1 MNKLVSSL
9 AVVAALAVFVGCSDN
24 DALTEVQNPQPIRFT
39 VTIDNGDIT
48 RAQRIT
54 KDNFTEYQVWATNG
68 NTKRPWLH
76 ASTIEGMFDNN
87 VWKETSN
94 TATWDNLTDKV
105 NTNAFFALS
114 ADGGNMTLA
123 NAGVTLTELANNDN
137 VDSNQEVAAEKYL
150 DYSMPTTGSLIDLD
164 KQVDIMAAYTSGIAK
179 NAAVPL
185 NFQHIL
191 SNIEIKALVTDAMW
205 NSDTHQF
212 DNVDDTQFPF
222 DQDTWFYIRYIVIHG
237 LKAEGQYKF
246 SDGTWTTS
254 GDAVDIKIPVDKF
267 FYYHDLSVAA
277 NEFRAAN
284 GGTNAVVEEHRMEI
298 EHSVYDD
305 VVVGANSIMVIPQQ
319 VTPWDYSVLPATA
332 PTSNDCCIE
341 VFGVACSAGDP
352 ITDQAAHEAVIRSYM
367 LANGKWGG
375 SYNTD
380 LDNYGTLYWGNE
392 YPDQKE
398 DGQELSGYFKLS
410 TKFEAG
416 KKYTIWLNLGRIR
429 YDDGYLIESV

>member
-319 VTPWDYSVLPATA
+319 VTPWDYSVLRLLLMIVVSKCSESPVLQVIQLLTKL
-332 PTSNDCCIE
+332 PTKLLS
-341 VFGVACSAGDP
+341 
-352 ITDQAAHEAVIRSYM
+352 AVICWLM
-367 LANGKWGG
+367 ANGEVVIIQI
-375 SYNTD
+375 
-380 LDNYGTLYWGNE
+380 LIIM
-392 YPDQKE
+392 
-398 DGQELSGYFKLS
+398 ELSIGVMNIR
-410 TKFEAG
+410 TK
-416 KKYTIWLNLGRIR
+416 KKTVRNFPAISSCQQNLKQVRNTPSG
-429 YDDGYLIESV
+429 